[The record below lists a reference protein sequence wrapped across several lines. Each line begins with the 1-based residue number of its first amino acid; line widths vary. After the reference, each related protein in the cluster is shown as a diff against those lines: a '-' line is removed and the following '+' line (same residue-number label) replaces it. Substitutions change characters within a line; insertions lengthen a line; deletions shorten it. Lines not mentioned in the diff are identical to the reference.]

1 MPVRTNSVHVARVA
15 AEIPRSLTDSG
26 DQILIHILY
35 MAFLYCLA
43 LSCGVTRSVN
53 DTHYRKTLYLLEQNT
68 CPDMDRT
75 TDALSSLLN
84 VLKEHPRGMSVSD
97 LAAAIGMNRNTVSRY
112 LDVLLVSGQ
121 VEMETYGKAKVF
133 YISQRV
139 PISVMLNFSS
149 DLVLVLDRDRRV
161 VQANDALCRFARVE
175 RDDITGISIEESKF
189 AAFDHPLI
197 QSRIAA
203 ALNGSEF
210 VEELRF
216 LRHDEELF
224 FRVKFLPTVF
234 NDGTPGVT
242 IILEDITEERRAEE
256 ALRES
261 EMLFRSLVENINDLI
276 LNVDETSTFT
286 YVSPK
291 SQEILG
297 YAPEEMLGKTP
308 CDFMAPET
316 AKRVRKHLAA
326 LLLDPE
332 PRVLFEWTMLHR
344 NGNPVTFEVSGT
356 PIYDMIG
363 DFTGYRVVCRDITER
378 LRATKRVAQWKSFLY
393 SVVNNIPSMVFVRE
407 VAGNTFV
414 FSNQAA
420 EDFLG
425 MTKEEIAGKVA
436 EDLFPP
442 EMATFFAGEDR
453 EMLER
458 SAIQEQQVRLQTG
471 QTLYM
476 KKIPI
481 FNSRG
486 RLRYMLGIAED
497 VTDRV
502 AAEDR
507 LVAERDR
514 AQGYLEA
521 AGVMIAVIEADGT
534 IDMVNRRGC
543 EILGYAEGDLAGKNW
558 FATVVP
564 ARLRDRLSRN
574 FARLV
579 AGEIAPPLYEESPVV
594 TRDGSERSILWHNA
608 LLRDADGKVVAM
620 VSSGE
625 EIVE

>member
-1 MPVRTNSVHVARVA
+1 MEPN
-15 AEIPRSLTDSG
+15 
-26 DQILIHILY
+26 
-35 MAFLYCLA
+35 
-43 LSCGVTRSVN
+43 
-53 DTHYRKTLYLLEQNT
+53 
-68 CPDMDRT
+68 
-75 TDALSSLLN
+75 TDALSPLLR

-97 LAAAIGMNRNTVSRY
+97 LAAAVGVNRNTVSRY

-133 YISQRV
+133 YLSQRV
-139 PISVMLNFSS
+139 PISAMLNFSS
-149 DLVLVLDRDRRV
+149 DLVLVLDRDRRII
-161 VQANDALCRFARVE
+161 QANDAVCAFAGVE
-175 RDDITGISIEESKF
+175 RNNIIGKSVEESQL

-197 QSRIAA
+197 QGRITD
-203 ALNGSEF
+203 ALSGSEV

-216 LRHDEELF
+216 LRHAEELF

-242 IILEDITEERRAEE
+242 IILEDITEGRRAEE

-276 LNVDETSTFT
+276 LNVDETCAFT

-291 SQEILG
+291 SREILG

-308 CDFMAPET
+308 CDFMAPEK
-316 AKRVRKHLAA
+316 AERVRVQLAA
-326 LLLDPE
+326 LLADPR
-332 PRVLFEWTMLHR
+332 PRILFEWTMLHR
-344 NGNPVTFEVSGT
+344 NGNPVTLEVSGT

-363 DFTGYRVVCRDITER
+363 SFTGYRVVCRDITER
-378 LRATKRVAQWKSFLY
+378 VRATKRLAQWKSFLY

-407 VAGNTFV
+407 VEGETFV

-420 EDFLG
+420 ETFLG
-425 MTKEEIAGKVA
+425 MTKEEMAGKQA
-436 EDLFPP
+436 GDLFPP
-442 EMATFFAGEDR
+442 EMAAFFADGDR

-458 SAIQEQQVRLQTG
+458 SAVREEQVRLPDG
-471 QTLYM
+471 RFLSM

-486 RLRYMLGIAED
+486 MLKYMLGIAED
-497 VTDRV
+497 VTNRA

-514 AQGYLEA
+514 AQGYLDA

-534 IDMVNRRGC
+534 INLVNQRGY
-543 EILGYAEGDLAGKNW
+543 EILGYTGEDLAGKNW
-558 FATVVP
+558 FSTIVP
-564 ARLRDRLSRN
+564 ERLRDRLSRN
-574 FARLV
+574 FARLI
-579 AGEIAPPLYEESPVV
+579 AGEIEPPPYEKSPVV
-594 TRDGSERSILWHNA
+594 TRDGREQQILWHNA
-608 LLRDADGKVVAM
+608 LLRDTDGNVVAM

-625 EIVE
+625 EIPE

>member
-1 MPVRTNSVHVARVA
+1 MEPN
-15 AEIPRSLTDSG
+15 
-26 DQILIHILY
+26 
-35 MAFLYCLA
+35 
-43 LSCGVTRSVN
+43 
-53 DTHYRKTLYLLEQNT
+53 
-68 CPDMDRT
+68 
-75 TDALSSLLN
+75 TDALSPLLR

-97 LAAAIGMNRNTVSRY
+97 LAAAVGVNRNTVSRY

-133 YISQRV
+133 YLSQRV
-139 PISVMLNFSS
+139 PISAMLNFSS
-149 DLVLVLDRDRRV
+149 DLVLVLDRDRRII
-161 VQANDALCRFARVE
+161 QANDAVCAFAGVE
-175 RDDITGISIEESKF
+175 RNNIIGKSVEESQL

-197 QSRIAA
+197 QGRITD
-203 ALNGSEF
+203 ALSGSEV

-216 LRHDEELF
+216 LRHAEELF

-242 IILEDITEERRAEE
+242 IILEDITEGRRAEE

-276 LNVDETSTFT
+276 LNVDETCAFT

-291 SQEILG
+291 SREILG

-308 CDFMAPET
+308 CDFMAPEK
-316 AKRVRKHLAA
+316 AERVRVQLAA
-326 LLLDPE
+326 LLADPR
-332 PRVLFEWTMLHR
+332 PRILFEWTMLHR
-344 NGNPVTFEVSGT
+344 NGNPVTLEVSGT

-363 DFTGYRVVCRDITER
+363 SFTGYRVVCRDITER
-378 LRATKRVAQWKSFLY
+378 VRATKRLAQWKSFLY

-407 VAGNTFV
+407 VEGETFV

-420 EDFLG
+420 ETFLG
-425 MTKEEIAGKVA
+425 MTKEEMAGKQA
-436 EDLFPP
+436 GDLFPP
-442 EMATFFAGEDR
+442 EMAAFFADGDR

-458 SAIQEQQVRLQTG
+458 SAVREEQVRLPDG
-471 QTLYM
+471 RFLSM

-486 RLRYMLGIAED
+486 MLKYMLGIAED
-497 VTDRV
+497 VTNRA

-514 AQGYLEA
+514 AQGYLDA

-534 IDMVNRRGC
+534 INLVNQRGY
-543 EILGYAEGDLAGKNW
+543 EILGYTGEDLTGKNW
-558 FATVVP
+558 FSTIVP
-564 ARLRDRLSRN
+564 ERLRDRLTRN

-579 AGEIAPPLYEESPVV
+579 AGEIEPPPYEKGPVV
-594 TRDGSERSILWHNA
+594 TRDGRERQILWHNA
-608 LLRDADGKVVAM
+608 LLRDTDGKVVAM

-625 EIVE
+625 EVTE

>member
-1 MPVRTNSVHVARVA
+1 MEPN
-15 AEIPRSLTDSG
+15 
-26 DQILIHILY
+26 
-35 MAFLYCLA
+35 
-43 LSCGVTRSVN
+43 
-53 DTHYRKTLYLLEQNT
+53 
-68 CPDMDRT
+68 
-75 TDALSSLLN
+75 TDALSPLLR

-97 LAAAIGMNRNTVSRY
+97 LAAAVGVNRNTVSRY

-133 YISQRV
+133 YLSQRV
-139 PISVMLNFSS
+139 PISAMLNFSS
-149 DLVLVLDRDRRV
+149 DLVLVLDRDRRII
-161 VQANDALCRFARVE
+161 QANDAVCAFAGVE
-175 RDDITGISIEESKF
+175 RDNIIGKSVEESQL

-197 QSRIAA
+197 QGRITD
-203 ALNGSEF
+203 ALSGSEV

-216 LRHDEELF
+216 LRHAEELF

-242 IILEDITEERRAEE
+242 IILEDITEGRRAEE

-276 LNVDETSTFT
+276 LNVDETCAFT

-291 SQEILG
+291 SREILG

-308 CDFMAPET
+308 CDFMAPEK
-316 AKRVRKHLAA
+316 AERVRVQLAA
-326 LLLDPE
+326 LLADPR
-332 PRVLFEWTMLHR
+332 PRILFEWTMLHR
-344 NGNPVTFEVSGT
+344 NGNPVTLEVSGT

-363 DFTGYRVVCRDITER
+363 SFTGYRVVCRDITER
-378 LRATKRVAQWKSFLY
+378 VRATKRLAQWKSFLY

-407 VAGNTFV
+407 VEGETFV

-420 EDFLG
+420 ETFLG
-425 MTKEEIAGKVA
+425 MTKEEMAGKQA
-436 EDLFPP
+436 GDLFPP
-442 EMATFFAGEDR
+442 EMAAFFADGDR

-458 SAIQEQQVRLQTG
+458 SAVREEQVRLPDG
-471 QTLYM
+471 RFLSM

-486 RLRYMLGIAED
+486 MLKYMLGIAED
-497 VTDRV
+497 VTNRA

-514 AQGYLEA
+514 AQGYLDA

-534 IDMVNRRGC
+534 INLVNQRGY
-543 EILGYAEGDLAGKNW
+543 EILGYTGEDLAGKNW
-558 FATVVP
+558 FSTIVP
-564 ARLRDRLSRN
+564 ERLRDRLSRN
-574 FARLV
+574 FARLI
-579 AGEIAPPLYEESPVV
+579 AGEIEPPPYEKSPVV
-594 TRDGSERSILWHNA
+594 TRDGREQQILWHNA
-608 LLRDADGKVVAM
+608 LLRDTDGNVVAM

-625 EIVE
+625 EIPE

>member
-1 MPVRTNSVHVARVA
+1 MEPN
-15 AEIPRSLTDSG
+15 
-26 DQILIHILY
+26 
-35 MAFLYCLA
+35 
-43 LSCGVTRSVN
+43 
-53 DTHYRKTLYLLEQNT
+53 
-68 CPDMDRT
+68 
-75 TDALSSLLN
+75 TDALSPLLR

-97 LAAAIGMNRNTVSRY
+97 LAAAVGVNRNTVSRY

-133 YISQRV
+133 YLSQRV
-139 PISVMLNFSS
+139 PISAMLNFSS
-149 DLVLVLDRDRRV
+149 DLVLVLDRDRRII
-161 VQANDALCRFARVE
+161 QANDAVCAFAGVE
-175 RDDITGISIEESKF
+175 RNNIIGKSVEESQL

-197 QSRIAA
+197 QGRITD
-203 ALNGSEF
+203 ALSGSEV

-216 LRHDEELF
+216 LRHAEELF

-242 IILEDITEERRAEE
+242 IILEDITEGRRAEE

-276 LNVDETSTFT
+276 LNVDETCAFT

-291 SQEILG
+291 SREILG

-308 CDFMAPET
+308 CDFMAPEK
-316 AKRVRKHLAA
+316 AERVRVQLAA
-326 LLLDPE
+326 LLADPR
-332 PRVLFEWTMLHR
+332 PRILFEWTMLHR
-344 NGNPVTFEVSGT
+344 NGNPVTLEVSGT

-363 DFTGYRVVCRDITER
+363 SFTGYRVVCRDITER
-378 LRATKRVAQWKSFLY
+378 VRATKRLAQWKSFLY

-407 VAGNTFV
+407 VEGETFV

-420 EDFLG
+420 ETFLG
-425 MTKEEIAGKVA
+425 MTKEEMAGKQA
-436 EDLFPP
+436 GDLFPP
-442 EMATFFAGEDR
+442 EMAAFFADGDR

-458 SAIQEQQVRLQTG
+458 SAVREEQVRLPDG
-471 QTLYM
+471 RFLSM

-486 RLRYMLGIAED
+486 MLKYMLGIAED
-497 VTDRV
+497 VTNRA

-514 AQGYLEA
+514 AQGYLDA

-534 IDMVNRRGC
+534 INLVNQRGY
-543 EILGYAEGDLAGKNW
+543 EILGYTGEDLAGKNW
-558 FATVVP
+558 FSTIVP
-564 ARLRDRLSRN
+564 ERLRDRLSRN
-574 FARLV
+574 FARLI
-579 AGEIAPPLYEESPVV
+579 AGEIEPPPYEKSPVV
-594 TRDGSERSILWHNA
+594 TRDGRERQILWHNA
-608 LLRDADGKVVAM
+608 LLRDTDGKVVAM

-625 EIVE
+625 EIPE